1 MLKKLF
7 KFGGD
12 SDFGKKN
19 NLIIG
24 VAGLVLTLILWYL
37 ISIFGI
43 IPPKILPNPIKVIGS
58 IGGLFSEYHLISNIW
73 FTLKMN
79 WEAYFFAL
87 LISFPVGFLIGTIP
101 FMNIFI
107 GRYIAA
113 LRFIPCP
120 VLTPIFISAVGLTFG
135 CKVSFLTFAITIFM
149 IPEIVNTINNLQN
162 PNNVKDNVYLQTI
175 DTLGANNWQK
185 FRYVYWPYVT
195 SNVYTTLVSLMGI
208 SFSYVTISELIY
220 KDGDVNGMG
229 ALINTMIRQS
239 YMAEAY
245 MLIFLIVL
253 IGFLQ
258 DKVLML
264 VGKKLFPY
272 KFSE

>member
-1 MLKKLF
+1 MFKRLF

-12 SDFGKKN
+12 SDFGKKGN
-19 NLIIG
+19 AIIG
-24 VAGLVLTLILWYL
+24 ISGLVLTILLWWL
-37 ISIFGI
+37 ISYFEI
-43 IPPKILPNPIKVIGS
+43 IPPKILPSPFKVIGS
-58 IGGLFSEYHLISNIW
+58 IGSLFNEYHLLANIW

-79 WEAYFFAL
+79 WEAYFFAIIL
-87 LISFPVGFLIGTIP
+87 SFPIAFLIGTIP
-101 FMNIFI
+101 FMNVFI

-113 LRFIPCP
+113 LRFTPLP
-120 VLTPIFISAVGLTFG
+120 VLTALFISIFGLCFQM
-135 CKVSFLTFAITIFM
+135 KVWFLVVAIMIFM

-175 DTLGANNWQK
+175 NTLGSTNWQK
-185 FRYVYWPYVT
+185 FKYVYFPYVT
-195 SNVYTTLVSLMGI
+195 SNVYSTLVSLMGI

-220 KDGDVNGMG
+220 KDGLINGMG
-229 ALINTMIRQS
+229 AMINTMIRQS
-239 YMAEAY
+239 YMPEAY

-258 DKVLML
+258 DKILMF

-272 KFSE
+272 KFDN